1 MMGNICLCGC
11 GRETKLDSSK
21 YISGHYKR
29 GKTKE
34 NSEHIRK
41 QSESLKE
48 YFKENKHHN
57 DKRVELICPFCNKE
71 FIAHRW
77 NQFCSVSCRANH
89 FWKDEKYREKQGES
103 LRKYFEEND
112 VWNKGMKGIYH
123 IWENKDAPMKGRENK
138 WGNHTEETKKKIGDL
153 GRGREKTEEELLKL
167 RNSQIKYV
175 EEVRM
180 KGGILYP
187 CIGRYE
193 KRIIDIFEN
202 VTGYTFIRQFKTH
215 GFFIDGYCS
224 MLKLAIEVD
233 ETYHNNQIEKDIKRQ
248 EYLEREIGCSFI
260 RINVGDKK

>member
-1 MMGNICLCGC
+1 MPKRGYKHSE
-11 GRETKLDSSK
+11 ETKRK
-21 YISGHYKR
+21 ISIANSNPSEETRRKR
-29 GKTKE
+29 SLANLGEKNPFYGK
-34 NSEHIRK
+34 H
-41 QSESLKE
+41 
-48 YFKENKHHN
+48 
-57 DKRVELICPFCNKE
+57 
-71 FIAHRW
+71 
-77 NQFCSVSCRANH
+77 
-89 FWKDEKYREKQGES
+89 
-103 LRKYFEEND
+103 
-112 VWNKGMKGIYH
+112 
-123 IWENKDAPMKGRENK
+123 
-138 WGNHTEETKKKIGDL
+138 HTEETKKKIGDL

-180 KGGILYP
+180 KGGIFYP

-233 ETYHNNQIEKDIKRQ
+233 ENYHNNQIEKDIKRQ